1 MADRTFNWTT
11 IMFGNSSHPFF
22 DPLWRRI
29 ALVVFCLCWS
39 SVEFYFA
46 NTMWGFLILAIALYA
61 GWAYL
66 LSYDKSGQ
74 GEKQSTPQDQDAA
87 D

>member
-1 MADRTFNWTT
+1 
-11 IMFGNSSHPFF
+11 MFGTSSHPFF

-39 SVEFYFA
+39 GVEFYFA
-46 NTMWGFLILAIALYA
+46 NTMWGYLILAIAVYA

-66 LSYDKSGQ
+66 LTYKKSD
-74 GEKQSTPQDQDAA
+74 QSANAPNTKDQDPA